1 MQVAYSRDAAARSSF
16 AQQAAEDWRTF
27 VAMRSRELCSG
38 GRIVVLT
45 MATDDVG
52 DFGYRPLLDA
62 IYGTLID
69 MIDHGLVREEEVRRM
84 VIPTVGRYLTIPLAR
99 MTLFKAI
106 ES

>member
-1 MQVAYSRDAAARSSF
+1 
-16 AQQAAEDWRTF
+16 
-27 VAMRSRELCSG
+27 
-38 GRIVVLT
+38 

-69 MIDHGLVREEEVRRM
+69 MINHGLVREEEVRRM